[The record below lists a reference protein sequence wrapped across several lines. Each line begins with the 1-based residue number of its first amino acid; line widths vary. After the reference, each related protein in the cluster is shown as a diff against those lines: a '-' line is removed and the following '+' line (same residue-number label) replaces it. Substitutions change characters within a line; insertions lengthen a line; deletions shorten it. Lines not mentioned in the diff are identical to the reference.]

1 MWRGYGANG
10 NGAAIVIDMAK
21 INVTET
27 SPLIIA
33 KVSYDTSDARRD
45 WLRAKLQRCRQE
57 SGWKLGRHR
66 LREFEDIGLGGEVN
80 WLRDGLFS
88 DGFPSVDFAHADLA
102 GGKQGPEQHPGGFC

>member
-1 MWRGYGANG
+1 ATTSQ
-10 NGAAIVIDMAK
+10 AARFAIIERRRLLSALA
-21 INVTET
+21 T
-27 SPLIIA
+27 SADLKQAQPPVGGL
-33 KVSYDTSDARRD
+33 KCARNPSS
-45 WLRAKLQRCRQE
+45 WCRQE

>member
-1 MWRGYGANG
+1 MLFKNAFTQCFDRFAKEHVLDTYVFCLSNHDKEDDDGRLSMWRGYGANG

-57 SGWKLGRHR
+57 SGWKLGR
-66 LREFEDIGLGGEVN
+66 
-80 WLRDGLFS
+80 
-88 DGFPSVDFAHADLA
+88 
-102 GGKQGPEQHPGGFC
+102 